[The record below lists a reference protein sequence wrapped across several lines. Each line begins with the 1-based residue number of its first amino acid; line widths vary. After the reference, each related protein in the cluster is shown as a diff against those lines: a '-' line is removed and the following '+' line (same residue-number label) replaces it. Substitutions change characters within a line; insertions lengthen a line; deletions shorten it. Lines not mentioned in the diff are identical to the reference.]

1 MGNITIDRSNWE
13 RNFQRINNFLVGSS
27 AAAVTAILQQA
38 SDSDYSSTN
47 QEEPV
52 AITFVEKAVA
62 LVMMPVQQAVTAT
75 TNDKQYSTGSSI
87 GNWNMV

>member
-1 MGNITIDRSNWE
+1 MGNITIMLTE
-13 RNFQRINNFLVGSS
+13 ATEKRNFQRINNFLVGSS

-75 TNDKQYSTGSSI
+75 TNDKQ
-87 GNWNMV
+87 